1 MFYGA
6 EEEGNNRERGN
17 NMPTFYSVRTRFG
30 GNGKLVE
37 GRIDNVTADSVPE
50 NEAEMLSWFPTLSEA
65 EKFLDK
71 MGRVNFYRSCFKKIL
86 LGEHAPDTVFN
97 ITGVQISAVIEV
109 NVLQEE
115 NFKTKR
121 RQRFYTLDVRCIGS
135 IDEDQSCDKKVDASL
150 SILSN
155 TMR

>member
-6 EEEGNNRERGN
+6 EEEGNNRERRN

-86 LGEHAPDTVFN
+86 LGEHAPRYR
-97 ITGVQISAVIEV
+97 
-109 NVLQEE
+109 LQHYRGA
-115 NFKTKR
+115 NFGG
-121 RQRFYTLDVRCIGS
+121 Y
-135 IDEDQSCDKKVDASL
+135 
-150 SILSN
+150 
-155 TMR
+155 